1 MSVNNTNLYSESFTQ
16 IKAFLN
22 SISGLDPKNR
32 SRPNWLHASMPAI
45 NSKGFEG
52 YPFIVIKI
60 DINEE
65 NKSFDN
71 STSQKIFKI
80 LLGIYSTESTDVDTI
95 SDEIFSNLKTETK
108 LTDFSARELSSSPMN
123 YLLDQNGKKVLYR
136 NIGGILK
143 SRI

>member
-1 MSVNNTNLYSESFTQ
+1 
-16 IKAFLN
+16 
-22 SISGLDPKNR
+22 
-32 SRPNWLHASMPAI
+32 MPAI